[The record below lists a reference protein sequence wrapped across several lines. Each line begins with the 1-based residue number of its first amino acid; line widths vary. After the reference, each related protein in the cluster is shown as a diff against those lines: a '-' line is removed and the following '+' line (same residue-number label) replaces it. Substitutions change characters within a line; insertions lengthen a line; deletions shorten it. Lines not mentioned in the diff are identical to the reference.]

1 MALGRCLPY
10 NHRPVPETP
19 LAVAAR
25 TDVPVL
31 SSRGERTPSVPVS
44 TSRPLRLLAIA
55 ALYGFVVYVCPR
67 PEAVSIE
74 GWRRTGLFL
83 ATIAGLMIQ
92 PMPGAALVI
101 VSLTMFVLVG
111 GLPATRV
118 LAGYSSPSVWL
129 VFVAMLMSRALRDS
143 GLSRRIALVFVRLV
157 GHTSLG
163 VSYALSMTDVTL
175 AAGMSITGR
184 SGGIV
189 LPVARSIAELYD
201 SRPGATANR
210 LGRFLMMALYQGS
223 AVSCAMFLTGQASN
237 VLVAGFAAK
246 LAGVSVTWSSWFIA
260 ALVPGL
266 ISCVVVPLVVMKVL
280 PPEVT
285 RTPAASRFAAE
296 QLATMGTMSRHE
308 RIAAVVFTAVCLMWM
323 TTSWHGIDVAVVA
336 LGALGVLLMT
346 NVLSWESAL
355 REHAA
360 WDIFVWYG
368 GLLTLGEVLNESG
381 STAAFAKWVGGS
393 FGGMSW
399 FGALLVTIAVYYYA
413 HYAFASV
420 TAHAL
425 AMFQPFVVMLIG
437 LGTPPLLA
445 VYSLAC
451 MANLTAGLTHYGTTT
466 APMVFAEGYVTLPDW
481 WKVGLIVASANLAIW
496 LTVGLAWWKL
506 LGFW

>member
-1 MALGRCLPY
+1 MRVQP
-10 NHRPVPETP
+10 T
-19 LAVAAR
+19 
-25 TDVPVL
+25 
-31 SSRGERTPSVPVS
+31 
-44 TSRPLRLLAIA
+44 RPLRLLALV
-55 ALYGFVVYVCPR
+55 ALYAFVVYVCPR
-67 PEAVSIE
+67 PDAVSAE

-92 PMPGAALVI
+92 PMPGAALVV

-111 GLPATRV
+111 GLPASRV

-157 GHTSLG
+157 GRTSLG
-163 VSYALSMTDVTL
+163 VSYALAMTDVTL
-175 AAGMSITGR
+175 AAGMTITAR
-184 SGGIV
+184 SGGII
-189 LPVARSIAELYD
+189 LPVARGIAELYE

-237 VLVAGFAAK
+237 VLVAGFAAT
-246 LAGVSVTWSSWFIA
+246 LAGVHVTWSSWLVA

-266 ISCVVVPLVVMKVL
+266 VSSAVVPLVVFKVL

-285 RTPAASRFAAE
+285 HTPEAASFAND
-296 QLATMGTMSRHE
+296 QLIAMGAMSRQE
-308 RIAAVVFTAVCLMWM
+308 RIAAGVFGSVCLLWM
-323 TTSWHGIDVAVVA
+323 TTSWHGTDVAVVA
-336 LGALGVLLMT
+336 LAALGVLLIT
-346 NVLSWESAL
+346 NVLSWENAL
-355 REHAA
+355 GEHPA
-360 WDIFVWYG
+360 WDILVWYG
-368 GLLTLGEVLNESG
+368 GLLTLGELLNESG
-381 STAAFAKWVGGS
+381 STKAFASWVGGS
-393 FGGMSW
+393 FAGVHW
-399 FGALLVTIAVYYYA
+399 FPALLLTIGVYFYA

-437 LGTPPLLA
+437 LGAPPLLA

-466 APMVFAEGYVTLPDW
+466 APMVFASGYVTLPDW
-481 WKVGLIVASANLAIW
+481 WKVGLMVSLANLAIW

>member
-1 MALGRCLPY
+1 MLERSASQAAA
-10 NHRPVPETP
+10 PV
-19 LAVAAR
+19 VGGVAR
-25 TDVPVL
+25 TDRAAGAL
-31 SSRGERTPSVPVS
+31 AL
-44 TSRPLRLLAIA
+44 TSRPARLLALVAIY
-55 ALYGFVVYVCPR
+55 ALVVYVLPR
-67 PEAVSIE
+67 PDTVSIE

-92 PMPGAALVI
+92 PMPGAAQVI
-101 VSLTMFVLVG
+101 VSLALFVLVG

-118 LAGYSSPSVWL
+118 LAGYSAPAVWL
-129 VFVAMLMSRALRDS
+129 VFVAMLMSRALRES
-143 GLSRRIALVFVRLV
+143 GLSRRIALIFVRLC
-157 GHTSLG
+157 GRTSLG

-175 AAGMSITGR
+175 AAGMSITAR

-201 SRPGATANR
+201 SRPGPSANR

-246 LAGVSVTWSSWFIA
+246 LAGVTVTWSSWFIA
-260 ALVPGL
+260 GLVPGL
-266 ISCVVVPLVVMKVL
+266 VSCLVVPLVVLHVL
-280 PPEVT
+280 PPEIR
-285 RTPAASRFAAE
+285 RTPAAASFASE
-296 QLATMGTMSRHE
+296 QLTAMGRMRRNE
-308 RIAAVVFTAVCLMWM
+308 IIALIVFAGVCFLWM
-323 TTSWHGIDVAVVA
+323 TTAWHGVDVSVVA
-336 LGALGVLLMT
+336 LAALGVLLMT
-346 NVLSWESAL
+346 DVLPWEIAL

-360 WDIFVWYG
+360 WDIFIWYG

-381 STAAFAKWVGGS
+381 STAAFAQWVGGS
-393 FGGMSW
+393 FTGMHW
-399 FGALLVTIAVYYYA
+399 LGVLLLTIAVYFYA

-425 AMFQPFVVMLIG
+425 AMFQPFVIMLIG
-437 LGTPPLLA
+437 VGAPPLLV

-466 APMVFAEGYVTLPDW
+466 APMVFAEGYVTLRDW
-481 WKVGLIVASANLAIW
+481 WKVGLVVSMANLAIW
-496 LTVGLAWWKL
+496 LTIGFAWWKL